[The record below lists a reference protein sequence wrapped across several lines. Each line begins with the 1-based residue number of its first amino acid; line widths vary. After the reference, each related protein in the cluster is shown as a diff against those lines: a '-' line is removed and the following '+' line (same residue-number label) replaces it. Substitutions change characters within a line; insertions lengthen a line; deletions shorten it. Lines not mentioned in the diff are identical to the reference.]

1 MKKILPVVA
10 ILCIYNFVFP
20 SLTAGQEYI
29 DICTFN
35 IYKRTAD
42 DDEHAW
48 STRQVLVKNIISEYN
63 FDILGTQESDRT
75 QINDI
80 LTLGDYRDYG
90 IGMHSGVQSTG
101 WRNAIIYKYNR
112 FQIIDS
118 GVFWFSETPDILS
131 KGWDA
136 DQNRNCNW
144 AKILDSNTAKYFYF
158 FCAHFDHLGT
168 LARINSAK
176 MICDTIPEIA
186 GDYPAFFMGDLNATE
201 TTEPILLLNEGLND
215 SRELSLTSP
224 KGPYGTGHGWRID
237 VNVRR
242 IDYIYTYNGNGRNR
256 IEVQEYEVINKTY
269 DGQAP
274 SDHWPVRIKAR
285 LVPGVATFRVTSK
298 LDDGGEKTLRTVLS
312 QAIDGDSIFIDN
324 TLIDTIKLSAPIVI
338 NKNIRLNG
346 NGVVV
351 QVQSPGK
358 SPFRVF
364 TIGAND
370 DSTDSISISN
380 LKLSGGDISGMT
392 STNGNGGVVL
402 INKNTCL
409 KMQQVELANGKAVYG
424 GAAFCVD
431 TLGVTLDIND
441 CRFVGNSSLNNAGA
455 LYLKAIA
462 GRINNCIFENNTSE
476 RNGSALVS
484 NKQAEISNSTFKN
497 NRSATSVS
505 TDYGAAVFNT
515 GGGFMKIT
523 NSTFDSNLTTQYGT
537 GGFACSGP
545 TTNTLMNNVTFCN
558 NSGKIASSLF
568 NKAGELVM
576 IHCTVAGNKT
586 EADDGAALYAS
597 PSSEANNLLIN
608 SVFAFNY
615 NATGKSDIEIG
626 ENAIVSGTNNIIGIQ
641 TGTGSLLN
649 TVNFNYNVNTENET
663 PLFSNYASVLF
674 NGITIKQPVLAGHG
688 GKTQTIAI
696 SENSIAYRS
705 GAFGLQDINL
715 PAYDQ
720 RNYTRYVHPCI
731 GAFEVICDFPENFS
745 VKDIKSESAFFSWQ
759 GTTGLYQFAYKA
771 VGSTNWQ
778 IHETSEKSIQVT
790 GLTPSTT
797 YEWKLRSVCSPDFPG
812 EWIYGTA
819 FTTPFRLVV
828 TSSLDDGGSETLR
841 YIVNNAQ
848 PGDSILIAVDTIIL
862 SNVIELNRHI
872 HINGQGAT
880 IRPVTITGSKHRIFT
895 LGADLAT
902 TDSIGLY
909 NLNLYGG
916 DLTPNA
922 STEANGGI
930 LFLYKN
936 VTLTA
941 ENVNFRSGKASY
953 GGAIHCNDSTGT
965 RIFMNNCSFMNNESV
980 NNAGAFYV
988 KAIGNLNNCVFE
1000 GNKTGSNGSAVT
1012 TIHKLR
1018 INQSVFRNNTATGT
1032 GAYGGAIFNTS
1043 GGTLLVENSTF
1054 DSNSASTAGAGAFGC
1069 STGTT
1074 TSYFI
1079 NSTFYGNTGVTA
1091 SVFYNRAGTVNLINC
1106 TVSGN
1111 IANTSNAPAY
1121 LNYNASNVSAN
1132 FVNNIF
1138 AYNYNTTN
1146 PYDVNFEATSVAN
1159 GTNNL
1164 IAVINQYLGL
1174 LNTTE
1179 FSYGSVSG
1187 NDPELF
1193 AAYELIGI
1201 RKIPLLQSNGG
1212 PTKTIALSNTQSLA
1226 YAAGVNTYAGYSL
1239 PFFDQR
1245 ETERANP
1252 PCIGAFELSS
1262 ETGIISHYD
1271 SPKDYIIY
1279 PNPAKDYFNIR
1290 VGTTFIKAE
1299 LFTLSGIKIASFDS
1313 PDCNLRNIN
1322 AGIYLLKIFTDKGA
1336 ITDKII
1342 IY

>member
-1 MKKILPVVA
+1 MKKLFTVVA
-10 ILCIYNFVFP
+10 FICIYNFLFP
-20 SLTAGQEYI
+20 AVSVSQEYI

-48 STRQVLVKNIISEYN
+48 STRQVLVKNVISEYN
-63 FDILGTQESDRT
+63 FDIFGTQESDRT
-75 QINDI
+75 QVNDI
-80 LTLGDYRDYG
+80 LMLGGYRDYG

-112 FQIIDS
+112 FQIVDS
-118 GVFWFSETPDILS
+118 GVFWFSETPNVVS

-144 AKILDSNTAKYFYF
+144 AKILDSNTGKYFYF

-168 LARINSAK
+168 QARINSAK
-176 MICDTIPEIA
+176 MICDTLPEIA

-201 TTEPILLLNEGLND
+201 TTEPILLLNKGLHD
-215 SRELSLTSP
+215 SRELSLTAP
-224 KGPYGTGHGWRID
+224 KGPYGTGHGWRVD

-256 IEVQEYEVINKTY
+256 VEVQEYEVVNKTY
-269 DGQAP
+269 DGKAP

-298 LDDGGEKTLRTVLS
+298 LDDGSEKTLRTILS

-324 TLIDTIKLSAPIVI
+324 NMVDTIKLNAPIII

-351 QVQSPGK
+351 QVQSPGR

-364 TIGAND
+364 TVGAND

-380 LKLSGGDISGMT
+380 LKLSGGDISGLT
-392 STNGNGGVVL
+392 STNGNGGVIL

-409 KMQQVELANGKAVYG
+409 KIKHVELANGKAVYG
-424 GAAFCVD
+424 GAVFCVD
-431 TLGVTLDIND
+431 TLGVTVDIDD

-455 LYLKAIA
+455 LYLKTVA
-462 GRINNCIFENNTSE
+462 GKINNCIFENNTSE

-484 NKQAEISNSTFKN
+484 NKHAEISNSTFKN
-497 NRSATSVS
+497 NCSTTSVN

-515 GGGFMKIT
+515 GGGYMKIT
-523 NSTFDSNLTTQYGT
+523 NCTFDSNLTTQYGT

-545 TTNTLMNNVTFCN
+545 TTNSIMNNVTYWN

-568 NKAGELVM
+568 NKAGKLVM

-586 EADDGAALYAS
+586 ETDNGAAYYAS
-597 PSSEANNLLIN
+597 PSSEANNILVN

-615 NATGKSDIEIG
+615 NATGISDIEIG

-641 TGTGSLLN
+641 TGTGNLLN
-649 TVNFNYNVNTENET
+649 TVNFNYNVNPENEA
-663 PLFSNYASVLF
+663 PLFSNYVNIIF
-674 NGITIKQPVLAGHG
+674 KGITIKQPVLADHG
-688 GKTQTIAI
+688 GKTKTIAI
-696 SENSIAYRS
+696 GENSIAYRS
-705 GAFGLQDINL
+705 GAFGLHEISL

-731 GAFEVICDFPENFS
+731 GAFEVICNFPENLS
-745 VKDIKSESAFFSWQ
+745 VKEIKAETALFSWS
-759 GTTGLYQFAYKA
+759 GTIGQHQLAYKA
-771 VGSTNWQ
+771 IGSTNWQ
-778 IHETSEKSIQVT
+778 ILEISENGLRVT
-790 GLTPSTT
+790 GLSPSTT

-812 EWIYGTA
+812 EWIYGAA

-828 TSSLDDGGSETLR
+828 TSPLDDGGSETLR
-841 YIVNNAQ
+841 YIVTNAQ
-848 PGDSILIAVDTIIL
+848 PGDSILIAVDTITL
-862 SNVIELNRHI
+862 GNAIELKKHI

-895 LGADLAT
+895 LGSDLAT

-916 DLTPNA
+916 DLTSNA

-936 VTLTA
+936 VLLTA

-965 RIFMNNCSFMNNESV
+965 RIFMNNCSFLNNESV

-988 KAIGNLNNCVFE
+988 KAICNLNNCVFE
-1000 GNKTGSNGSAVT
+1000 GNKTGSNGSALT

-1018 INQSVFRNNTATGT
+1018 INQSIFRNNAATGT

-1074 TSYFI
+1074 TSYFV

-1111 IANTSNAPAY
+1111 IANASNAAAY
-1121 LNYNASNVSAN
+1121 MNYNASNVYAN
-1132 FVNNIF
+1132 LVNNIF
-1138 AYNYNTTN
+1138 AYNYNTAN
-1146 PYDVNFEATSVAN
+1146 PYDVNFESTSIAN

-1174 LNTTE
+1174 
-1179 FSYGSVSG
+1179 
-1187 NDPELF
+1187 
-1193 AAYELIGI
+1193 
-1201 RKIPLLQSNGG
+1201 
-1212 PTKTIALSNTQSLA
+1212 
-1226 YAAGVNTYAGYSL
+1226 
-1239 PFFDQR
+1239 
-1245 ETERANP
+1245 
-1252 PCIGAFELSS
+1252 
-1262 ETGIISHYD
+1262 
-1271 SPKDYIIY
+1271 
-1279 PNPAKDYFNIR
+1279 
-1290 VGTTFIKAE
+1290 
-1299 LFTLSGIKIASFDS
+1299 
-1313 PDCNLRNIN
+1313 
-1322 AGIYLLKIFTDKGA
+1322 
-1336 ITDKII
+1336 
-1342 IY
+1342 